1 MKEKKM
7 DRRRKIKELKKGE
20 RDDDEESGEI
30 RMIILAMIESVIEY

>member
-1 MKEKKM
+1 M